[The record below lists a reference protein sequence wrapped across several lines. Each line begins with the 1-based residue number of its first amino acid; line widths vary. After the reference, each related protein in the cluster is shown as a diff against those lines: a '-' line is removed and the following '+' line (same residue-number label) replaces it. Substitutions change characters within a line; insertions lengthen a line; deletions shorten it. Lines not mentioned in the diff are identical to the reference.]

1 MMPRLFLYFCTAILL
16 LDSCRKPM
24 VEKTTVCTG
33 PSVDSSAR
41 HPKAASFN
49 EILNRYTIQGIP
61 GISALIADEHG
72 VWTGASG
79 MADIAGKVPFA
90 PCTVN
95 KLGSITKMMFAAAV
109 FKLEEQGLINLD
121 EPISAHLSK
130 EVNERVKN
138 VSEASLRDLL
148 RHNTGI
154 YDLIS
159 DAGFYLAVVNQP
171 NKVWTASE
179 LIRFVY
185 DKPANFPARSSVNY
199 SNTNT
204 LLASMVIDA
213 IRPGGKDHAQWM
225 RELVFEKLGMNQ
237 TYYHPHDPL
246 PRETA
251 RGYFDL
257 YQDGTLT
264 DVSNM
269 ITGSGNGFTGVYSN
283 VYDIYRFMHALF
295 VERTLVSEAA
305 LQSMQQWVG
314 PDSTYDIGVGLLREY
329 KNTGYPG
336 IGHTG
341 GDLGYAA
348 VAHIFPTRNNRMLIY
363 CINYGTNGDSKLRK
377 VYEAFREDLAAELLR

>member
-1 MMPRLFLYFCTAILL
+1 MIRRFLPPLCAAALL
-16 LDSCRKPM
+16 LGSCQKPM
-24 VEKTTVCTG
+24 VLHTSTCTG
-33 PSVDSSAR
+33 PGGDSSSR
-41 HPKAASFN
+41 HPKAANFT
-49 EILNRYTIQGIP
+49 EILQRYTKQGLP
-61 GISALIADEHG
+61 GISALIADEQG
-72 VWTGASG
+72 VWTGAAG
-79 MADIAGKVPFA
+79 MADIAGQIPFA

-95 KLGSITKMMFAAAV
+95 KLGSITKMMFSAAV
-109 FKLEEQGLINLD
+109 FQLAEQGLINLD
-121 EPISAHLSK
+121 ESINTHLSK
-130 EVNERVKN
+130 DVINKVKN
-138 VSEASLRDLL
+138 AADVSLRDLL

-154 YDLIS
+154 YDVIS

-171 NKVWTASE
+171 NKVWTADE

-185 DKPANFPARSSVNY
+185 DKPADFPAHSGVKY

-213 IRPGGKDHAQWM
+213 IKPGGKDHAQWM
-225 RELVFEKLGMNQ
+225 RELVFQKLGMAH
-237 TYYHPHDPL
+237 TYYHTHDAL

-269 ITGSGNGFTGVYSN
+269 ITGSGHGFTGVYSN
-283 VYDIYRFMHALF
+283 VFDLHRFMRALF
-295 VERTLVSEAA
+295 VDQTLVSKAS
-305 LQSMQQWVG
+305 LQSMQIWSG

-329 KNTGYPG
+329 KTTGYPG
-336 IGHTG
+336 MGHTG

-363 CINYGTNGDSKLRK
+363 CVNYGTNGDSKLRK
-377 VYEAFREDLAAELLR
+377 VYEAFREELALEMLR